1 MDYRVQL
8 AKIRQVKKV
17 YYTYRDKK
25 KGGFIIKLYIM

>member
-8 AKIRQVKKV
+8 AKIRHVTKV

-25 KGGFIIKLYIM
+25 KGGFIITLYIM